1 MRKNRVK
8 EICASGGVAVT
19 AWCGSSSPYFT
30 EIAGHGG
37 FDSVTVDMQ
46 HGIIGIETA
55 ISCLQAISSTPAM
68 PMLRVP
74 ANYGPVIMHALD
86 SGAYGI
92 ICPMVSTPDDARAFV
107 DACLY
112 PPLGT
117 RSFGPQRGLLYGGA
131 DYGQH
136 ANDEILKLAMI
147 ETREG
152 LENLDAIL
160 DTEHLDGIYIGP
172 NDFSLALGGK
182 PSCEPTE
189 PQVVEA
195 IEKVVTATRAKG
207 LICGIFSS
215 NGNAARMRA
224 DQGFNF
230 LTPGGDVGHYRDGA
244 GHELAAA
251 RGEGGA
257 FSRGGY

>member
-19 AWCGSSSPYFT
+19 AWCGSVSPYLA
-30 EIAGHGG
+30 EVAGHSGA
-37 FDSVTVDMQ
+37 DCVTVDMQ
-46 HGIIGIETA
+46 HGLMGIETA

-86 SGAYGI
+86 AGAYGI

-107 DACLY
+107 EACMY
-112 PPLGT
+112 PPFGN
-117 RSFGPQRGLLYGGA
+117 RSFGPQRGFLYGGA
-131 DYGQH
+131 DYALH
-136 ANDEILKLAMI
+136 ANEETLKLAMI

-160 DTEHLDGIYIGP
+160 ETEHLDGVYIGP

-182 PSCEPTE
+182 PACEPDE

-195 IEKVVTATRAKG
+195 IERVVKAARAKG
-207 LICGIFSS
+207 MICGIFSL
-215 NGNAARMRA
+215 NGEAARMRA
-224 DQGFNF
+224 EQGFNF
-230 LTPGGDVGHYRDGA
+230 LTPGGDVGQYRNG
-244 GHELAAA
+244 LTQSVSAA
-251 RGEGGA
+251 RGEDKKNTG
-257 FSRGGY
+257 GGY